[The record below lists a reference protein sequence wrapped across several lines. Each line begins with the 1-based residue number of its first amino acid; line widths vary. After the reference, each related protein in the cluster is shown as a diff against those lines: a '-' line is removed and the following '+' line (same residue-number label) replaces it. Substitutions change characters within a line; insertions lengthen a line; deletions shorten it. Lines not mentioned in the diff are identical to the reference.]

1 MKKLF
6 SSIFFFAI
14 LHSFSFAQTQS
25 RRLEIYSITEY
36 IDGYVIKAIDTSKSD
51 TLSVVSVKEAIKN
64 KRNFEKLIVGKKYS
78 FEFEDVLSQMAAV
91 PTNTF
96 VARIKTTVVWKG
108 GDGMSNRPVY
118 SRNTKG
124 LWIKK

>member
-6 SSIFFFAI
+6 GSIFFLVM
-14 LHSFSFAQTQS
+14 LHSFPFAQTQS

-51 TLSVVSVKEAIKN
+51 TLNIVSVKDAIKSQ
-64 KRNFEKLIVGKKYS
+64 RNFEKLIVGKKYN
-78 FEFEDVLSQMAAV
+78 FEFEDVINQMAAV
-91 PTNTF
+91 PPNTF
-96 VARIKTTVVWKG
+96 VARIKTTVVWRG
-108 GDGMSNRPVY
+108 GDGMNNKPVY